1 MTISPGEETLAVS
14 CKNNN
19 IGLISIKSIKIN
31 ENITS
36 EIKFD
41 LVCRG
46 FHSGSINA
54 IDIAIQRPLIVT
66 CSREDST
73 IRLWNY

>member
-1 MTISPGEETLAVS
+1 MTVSPGEETLAVA

-19 IGLISIKSIKIN
+19 IGLVNIKSIGLN
-31 ENITS
+31 ENLS
-36 EIKFD
+36 NEIKFD

-54 IDIAIQRPLIVT
+54 IDVAI
-66 CSREDST
+66 
-73 IRLWNY
+73 